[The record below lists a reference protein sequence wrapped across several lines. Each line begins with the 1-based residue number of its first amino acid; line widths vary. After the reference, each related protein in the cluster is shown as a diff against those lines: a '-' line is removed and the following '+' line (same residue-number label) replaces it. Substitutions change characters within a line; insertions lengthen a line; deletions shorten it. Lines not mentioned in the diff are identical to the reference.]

1 MKRFFTK
8 HGIIVL
14 TVAVVIAV
22 GLCIASAV
30 SSGTGFLYNAV
41 GVIASPFRAAG
52 SAVSGWVG
60 GVNDHFDSVESLQQE
75 NQELRKKVADL
86 EKELRKAEKDSEENE
101 RLRTLMNLRQQREDF
116 AFASAHV
123 VGRSTSNWE
132 AKLTLDVGTDADV
145 AIGDCVVNEEGFL
158 VGVISEAG
166 LNWATVTTILDPNSQ
181 LGSTVFRTGET
192 TVALGDLGLMHE
204 NRLKLSYL
212 QGDSHLMNGDQV
224 LTSGIGGYY
233 PSGLVIGAVEEVRTD
248 DNGLTRYGILVPQV
262 QLQQLKQVFVITDF
276 QVVQ

>member
-14 TVAVVIAV
+14 TVAVIIAV
-22 GLCIASAV
+22 GLCIVSAMN
-30 SSGTGFLYNAV
+30 SGTGFLYNAV
-41 GVIASPFRAAG
+41 GVVTSPFRAAG
-52 SAVSGWVG
+52 SAVSGWVSSAG
-60 GVNDHFDSVESLQQE
+60 DHFESVESLQKE
-75 NQELRKKVADL
+75 NQELRKKVAEL
-86 EKELRKAEKDSEENE
+86 EKDLRSAEKAREENE
-101 RLRTLMNLRQQREDF
+101 RLRTLLNLRQQREDF
-116 AFASAHV
+116 TFASSHV

-132 AKLTLDVGTDADV
+132 AELTLDVGTDADV

-158 VGVISEAG
+158 VGVISEVG

-181 LGSTVFRTGET
+181 LGATVFRTGET
-192 TVALGDLGLMHE
+192 TVALGDLGLMLD

-212 QGDSHLMNGDQV
+212 QGDSHLMNGDLV

-233 PSGLVIGAVEEVRTD
+233 PSGLVIGAVEEIRTD
-248 DNGLTRYGILVPQV
+248 DNGLTRYGVLVPQV
-262 QLQQLKQVFVITDF
+262 NLQQLKQVFVITSF

>member
-14 TVAVVIAV
+14 SVAVVIAV
-22 GLCIASAV
+22 GLCIASSV
-30 SSGTGFLYNAV
+30 SSGTGFLYNAM

-52 SAVSGWVG
+52 NAVSSWVN
-60 GVNDHFDSVESLQQE
+60 GVGDHFESVDSLQAE
-75 NQELRKKVADL
+75 NQELRKKVAEL

-116 AFASAHV
+116 SFASANV

-132 AKLTLDVGTDADV
+132 AELTLDVGTNSDV
-145 AIGDCVVNEEGFL
+145 SVGDCVVNEEGFL
-158 VGVISEAG
+158 VGVVSEAG

-181 LGSTVFRTGET
+181 LGATVFRTGET
-192 TVALGDLGLMHE
+192 TVALGDLGLMLD

-212 QGDSHLMNGDQV
+212 QGDSQLMNGDLV
-224 LTSGIGGYY
+224 LTSGLGGYY
-233 PSGLVIGAVEEVRTD
+233 PSGLVIGSVEEIRTD
-248 DNGLTRYGILVPQV
+248 DNGLTRYGVLVPQV
-262 QLQQLKQVFVITDF
+262 QLQNLRQVFVITDF

>member
-52 SAVSGWVG
+52 NAVSGWVG